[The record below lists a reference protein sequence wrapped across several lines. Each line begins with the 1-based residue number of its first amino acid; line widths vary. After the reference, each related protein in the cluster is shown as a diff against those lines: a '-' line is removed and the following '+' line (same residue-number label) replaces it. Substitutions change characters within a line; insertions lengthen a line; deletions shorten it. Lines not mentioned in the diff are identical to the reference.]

1 MQLLEDKDI
10 IDSGDMAERI
20 AVLRDKVQKLLENR
34 DNTVPVSADSKYNDE
49 LVAENL
55 LLKNQLSEKANG
67 INPEE
72 HNKIVEENLLL
83 KTQLLENTDNVSAEI
98 LKKVEEENT
107 LLKEEIEALNNT
119 ESISSN
125 DELEQENI
133 MLKKQL
139 ANREKTIKEL
149 DFKLEMFRLAKS
161 LREGAGINSK
171 SEELK
176 KIITEYIKEIDKSIA
191 SLNIE

>member
-20 AVLRDKVQKLLENR
+20 AVLRDKVQKLLENQ
-34 DNTVPVSADSKYNDE
+34 DISAPTNAKSNYNDD

-55 LLKNQLSEKANG
+55 LLKKQLSEKVEGVDADV
-67 INPEE
+67 
-72 HNKIVEENLLL
+72 HNRIVEENLLL
-83 KTQLLENTDNVSAEI
+83 KKQLLENTDNGNVEL
-98 LKKVEEENT
+98 LKKLEEENT
-107 LLKEEIEALNNT
+107 ILKNEIEELSNKEN
-119 ESISSN
+119 ISSN

-149 DFKLEMFRLAKS
+149 DFKLEMFKLAKS
-161 LREGAGINSK
+161 LREGAGINTK

>member
-1 MQLLEDKDI
+1 MQLLEDKHI

-20 AVLRDKVQKLLENR
+20 AVLRDKVQKLLENQ
-34 DNTVPVSADSKYNDE
+34 DASVPVNANSKYNDE
-49 LVAENL
+49 LVAENFM
-55 LLKNQLSEKANG
+55 LKKQLSEKATG
-67 INPEE
+67 IDSVK

-83 KTQLLENTDNVSAEI
+83 KKQLLENKDDNSVVLI
-98 LKKVEEENT
+98 KKLEEENT
-107 LLKEEIEALNNT
+107 SLKNELEELNNN

-125 DELEQENI
+125 DEFEQENI

-149 DFKLEMFRLAKS
+149 DFKLEMFKLAKS
-161 LREGAGINSK
+161 LREGAGIDTK
-171 SEELK
+171 SDELK
-176 KIITEYIKEIDKSIA
+176 KILTEYIKEIDKSIA

>member
-20 AVLRDKVQKLLENR
+20 AVLRDKVQKLLESQEN
-34 DNTVPVSADSKYNDE
+34 SAPNNAKSTYNDD

-55 LLKNQLSEKANG
+55 LLKKQLSEKVEGVNSDV
-67 INPEE
+67 

-83 KTQLLENTDNVSAEI
+83 KKQLLENTDNNSAELLI
-98 LKKVEEENT
+98 KLEEENIS
-107 LLKEEIEALNNT
+107 LKTEIEELSTT
-119 ESISSN
+119 ENVSSN

-139 ANREKTIKEL
+139 ADREKTIKEL
-149 DFKLEMFRLAKS
+149 DFKLEMFKLAKS
-161 LREGAGINSK
+161 LREGAGINTK